1 MVGEKDFDRSQSLT
15 ATTVAG
21 CAYCQEQWWLTTIAW
36 VCLVWCLA
44 VTIVC
49 WVGFVQL

>member
-1 MVGEKDFDRSQSLT
+1 MVGEKDLDHRQSLT
-15 ATTVAG
+15 ATVAAD
-21 CAYCQEQWWLTTIAW
+21 CVYSQEQWWLTAIAW